1 MGGERLGRIALA
13 LDVIYCLL
21 TGALLVVFRARVGGL
36 LRLPGPLVA
45 AVGGATIGWAVIV
58 LGQTV
63 RMDWRRGVKQ
73 VLAANVAGS
82 IALAVVSAFH
92 PVRGAR
98 ALLAFIALDVM
109 ALAGAQGISLIRRG
123 PGRRNG

>member
-13 LDVIYCLL
+13 LDVIYGLL
-21 TGALLVVFRARVGGL
+21 TGGLLIVFRARVGGL

-45 AVGGATIGWAVIV
+45 ALGGAAVGWAVIV

-109 ALAGAQGISLIRRG
+109 ALAVAQGISLIRRG